1 MGLNDTP
8 RGERIHI
15 AIFGKRNAG
24 KSSIVNAITNQNIA
38 IVSKVKGTTTDPV
51 YKAMELLPLGPVM
64 LIDTPGLDDNSEL
77 GSERIKKTIQ
87 VLQKTDIAIIV
98 IDIMS
103 GFSKFEQNLLGE
115 INNKKLPCIIVLNK
129 IDMYTKDVDKLRNEL
144 KELTKCQVI
153 SVSAQKQTR
162 IHELKE
168 TIARLVPKEEERY
181 PIVRDLI
188 HRGDVVVLVVPI
200 DSSAPKARLILPQQ
214 QTIRDILDGGGISMV
229 AREKELKQT
238 LDSLDRKPKL
248 VITDSK
254 VFDHVS
260 KIVPQDIML
269 TSFSI
274 LFSRHKGDLEEQV
287 AGIKTIE
294 NLKDGDKIL
303 IAEGCTHHRQCDDIG
318 TIKLPKWLL
327 EFTKKE
333 LVFEFTSGTQFP
345 KNLKEYALIVHCGA
359 CTLNKKEMEHRM
371 KNSKKQNIPIVNYG
385 ILIAYMKGILERSL
399 KPFPNMSN
407 F

>member
-333 LVFEFTSGTQFP
+333 LVFEFTSGIQFP

>member
-327 EFTKKE
+327 EFTKQE

-359 CTLNKKEMEHRM
+359 CTLNKKEMEHRI

>member
-327 EFTKKE
+327 EFTKQE

-345 KNLKEYALIVHCGA
+345 KNLKEYALIIHCGA
-359 CTLNKKEMEHRM
+359 CTLNKKEMEHRI

>member
-327 EFTKKE
+327 EFTKQE